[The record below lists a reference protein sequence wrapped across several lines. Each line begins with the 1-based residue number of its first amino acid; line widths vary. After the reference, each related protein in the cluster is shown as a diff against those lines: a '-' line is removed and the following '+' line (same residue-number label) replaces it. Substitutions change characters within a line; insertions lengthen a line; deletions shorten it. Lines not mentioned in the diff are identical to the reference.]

1 MHDPSREIAH
11 RDALYPAVNRDPA
24 GPQVEILSRPAG
36 PGTVKTPLRHSG
48 RFKLFALVFLLVLG
62 AGSAWNFTRPPLY
75 RATATALV
83 EVPEGIGFSAGEGG
97 ADTQNVAVQGRV
109 LLARDLLAD
118 TLERARQQ
126 GVALAGLDPDSLRPM
141 LDVQPTPETNLVE
154 MGATGGDPQQLAVLV
169 NAWTQAYLARRQ
181 DQVESDVDQTLVR
194 LQEEYDRLD
203 ASKRE
208 KAAALNDYRQR
219 YDIDTMQSEGNQALA
234 RLTALTTELNKA
246 RADAVKAEAEQA
258 ALEEAI
264 ARGEPVVPQSEKGD
278 LVALETKAGELRK
291 RLAELQKRYTPVYL
305 QNEPILRELPDELRT
320 LEESIARLK
329 AEGRDYLRSSAR
341 RDVERARRQVQTQEQ
356 QLAVARS
363 EASRFT
369 ARYARYE
376 TLKQDLEK
384 VDELHR
390 ELEGRLVEIKAK
402 APERYAQVKV
412 IEPAFAPRRPI
423 QPDYW
428 RDFLYTLAAAG
439 VSALLAVLLVEFLS
453 RRTRNEEDELP
464 VTGVRV
470 FAPAGAG
477 GAAPSGQEARPLA
490 HQAPGALAQTE
501 VRSLPGS
508 ILRELLIGEVR
519 SLTELADPAT
529 RQLIGLLLCG
539 LTPQECADL
548 TESDFDLRAGLVRV
562 PGADRTLTL
571 GPALAAELESHR
583 PMPLWHGAAGSAGVD
598 ALSARIGLL
607 AHDAGLVQPA
617 EIGVGALRHT
627 YICYLVRQGARL
639 TEIERV
645 IGPVPAGELSRYAVY
660 RPSGPA
666 KPLSDLDL
674 VYPAFAGPA

>member
-1 MHDPSREIAH
+1 MPDSSQDIAQRDDH
-11 RDALYPAVNRDPA
+11 HPVGTRDAA

-36 PGTVKTPLRHSG
+36 PSTVKTPLRHSG

-62 AGSAWNFTRPPLY
+62 AGSAWNFSRPPLY
-75 RATATALV
+75 RAVATTLV
-83 EVPEGIGFSAGEGG
+83 EVPEGIGFSAGEDG
-97 ADTQNVAVQGRV
+97 ADTQNVAVQGRI

-118 TLERARQQ
+118 TLERAVRQNSS
-126 GVALAGLDPDSLRPM
+126 LAGLDPDSLRNM
-141 LDVQPTPETNLVE
+141 LDVQSTPETNLVE
-154 MGATGGDPQQLAVLV
+154 MGATGGDPEQLAALV
-169 NAWTQAYLARRQ
+169 NAWTEAYLARRQ
-181 DQVESDVDQTLVR
+181 SQVESDVDQTLAR

-208 KAAALNDYRQR
+208 KAAELNDYRER
-219 YDIDTMQSEGNQALA
+219 NDIDTMESEGNQALA
-234 RLTALTTELNKA
+234 RLNALTAELNKA
-246 RADAVKAEAEQA
+246 RAEQVKAEAEQS

-278 LVALETKAGELRK
+278 LVALESKADELRN
-291 RLAELQKRYTPVYL
+291 RLAELEKRYTAVYL
-305 QNEPILRELPDELRT
+305 NNEPTLRDLPGELRS
-320 LEESIARLK
+320 LDENIARLK
-329 AEGRDYLRSSAR
+329 AEGREYLRSTAR
-341 RDVERARRQVQTQEQ
+341 RDLERARRQVQVQEQ

-384 VDELHR
+384 LDELHR

-412 IEPAFAPRRPI
+412 IEPAFVPRTPI

-439 VSALLAVLLVEFLS
+439 LSALLAVLLVEFLS
-453 RRTRNEEDELP
+453 RRTRDEDDALP

-470 FAPAGAG
+470 FAPMAAGV
-477 GAAPSGQEARPLA
+477 SGETVERLA
-490 HQAPGALAQTE
+490 DQSPESIAQAETP
-501 VRSLPGS
+501 SLPGS

-519 SLTELADPAT
+519 ALTELADPAT

-548 TESDFDLRAGLVRV
+548 AEADFDLDAGLVRA
-562 PGADRTLTL
+562 PGEGRSLAL
-571 GPALAAELESHR
+571 GPELVSHLASHR
-583 PMPLWHGAAGSAGVD
+583 PLPLWSGASGSAGVD
-598 ALSARIGLL
+598 GLSTRIGLL
-607 AHDAGLVQPA
+607 AHDAGLAHPA

-639 TEIERV
+639 TEIEQV
-645 IGPVPAGELSRYAVY
+645 IGRVPAGELSRYAAY

-674 VYPAFAGPA
+674 VYPSFAGSA